1 MNLVPLTLLSALL
14 GCSNN
19 LGSPNVTPSE
29 PVDPNDRQTEIDAL
43 AKKWK
48 RSQNQFT
55 LNMKELSDMER
66 LYVVRQILS
75 NPNAEHSPRLC
86 QTLSDPHQE
95 YCMQM
100 LSRSHI
106 WDIPLVTQSIIRTT
120 RPHVEGCDDND
131 VWCLTSKAIQEAK
144 HGRIEQSAKIC
155 ESLLDAQSI
164 EECFFQTA
172 EQIAKQDQT
181 NSLENAFTFC
191 QNTTAYLEHCHAH
204 IIENAARTFQSPP
217 DLLTIIENKVSK
229 QQSTFLQE
237 YYLTMKARQ
246 SPFNRFIPY
255 WDKHSVQTLIF
266 LSTQSKVDNSLS
278 HWIEL
283 FHEAQSTISTHTL
296 RQDEEMNNYWVQQG
310 RAQHPSKLYLSL
322 ETRPYS
328 KDKSLD
334 LQFAMV
340 AALIHRRFPVDT
352 IKNQTEHPTIQW
364 MLNRASHKR

>member
-1 MNLVPLTLLSALL
+1 MNLVPLTLLSTLL
-14 GCSNN
+14 SCSNN
-19 LGSPNVTPSE
+19 TEYPDVTPSE
-29 PVDPNDRQTEIDAL
+29 TIKPNDRQTELDTL

-55 LNMKELSDMER
+55 LKMQNLSDIER

-75 NPNAEHSPRLC
+75 DPKAEHSPKLC
-86 QTLSDPHQE
+86 QTLNKQHHD
-95 YCMQM
+95 YCLQM
-100 LSRSHI
+100 LGRSHI
-106 WDIPLVTQSIIRTT
+106 WDIPLTAQSIVRTT
-120 RPHVEGCDDND
+120 RSQVDDCADND
-131 VWCLTSKAIQEAK
+131 VWCLTTTAIREAK
-144 HGRIEQSAKIC
+144 HGRIEPAAKMC
-155 ESLLDAQSI
+155 NSLPDVQAL

-172 EQIAKQDQT
+172 EQIAKQDQAD
-181 NSLENAFTFC
+181 SLEIAFTFC
-191 QNTTAYLEHCHAH
+191 ENTTAYLEHCHAH

-217 DLLTIIENKVSK
+217 DLLAIIESKVSK

-278 HWIEL
+278 HWIAL
-283 FHEAQSTISTHTL
+283 FQEAQFTISTQTL

-328 KDKSLD
+328 ENESRD

-340 AALIHRRFPVDT
+340 AALLQRRFPVDT
-352 IKNQTEHPTIQW
+352 IKQQTDHPTIQW

>member
-1 MNLVPLTLLSALL
+1 MNFVSFMLALGVLS
-14 GCSNN
+14 CSNSSDSSKLSIQSN
-19 LGSPNVTPSE
+19 PPSE
-29 PVDPNDRQTEIDAL
+29 LDDLVKR
-43 AKKWK
+43 WK

-55 LNMKELSDMER
+55 LKMTELSDMER

-86 QTLSDPHQE
+86 QTLSAQHQD

-106 WDIPLVTQSIIRTT
+106 WDIPIATENIAPTT
-120 RPHVEGCDDND
+120 RTKVDGCDDND
-131 VWCLTSKAIQEAK
+131 VWCLTTTAIQRVK
-144 HGRIEQSAKIC
+144 HGRVEQSAEIC
-155 ESLLDAQSI
+155 ASLPDTQAL

-172 EQIAKQDQT
+172 EQVAKQDRL
-181 NSLENAFTFC
+181 NSLEEAFKFC
-191 QNTTAYLEHCHAH
+191 KQTTAYLEHCHAH
-204 IIENAARTFQSPP
+204 IIENAARTLQAPP
-217 DLLTIIENKVSK
+217 DLLTIIENNVSK

-255 WDKHSVQTLIF
+255 WDKHSAQTLIF

-278 HWIEL
+278 NWIAL
-283 FHEAQSTISTHTL
+283 FQEAQSTIRTHTL
-296 RQDEEMNNYWVQQG
+296 KQDEEINNYWIQQG

-334 LQFAMV
+334 IQFAMV
-340 AALIHRRFPVDT
+340 AALIQRRFPLDT
-352 IKNQTEHPTIQW
+352 IKKQTDHPTIQW